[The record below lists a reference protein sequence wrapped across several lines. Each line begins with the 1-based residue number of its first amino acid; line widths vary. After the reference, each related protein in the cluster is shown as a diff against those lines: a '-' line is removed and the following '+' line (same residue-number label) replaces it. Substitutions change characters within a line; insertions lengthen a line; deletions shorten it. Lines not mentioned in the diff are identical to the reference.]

1 MYFFS
6 PKGFPS
12 IEQEVSERGG
22 DLVMPPFSIKARPQF
37 SQVENKTGYEI
48 AKVRIH
54 VERAIER
61 IKRFDILHRH
71 LQSDLVPQIDKIVT
85 ILCFIANL
93 NDDLIKGDD

>member
-1 MYFFS
+1 MF
-6 PKGFPS
+6 PQGFPS
-12 IEQEVSERGG
+12 IEQEVSEAGAN
-22 DLVMPPFSIKARPQF
+22 LIMPPFSIKARPQF
-37 SQVENKTGYEI
+37 SQIENKIGYEI

-71 LQSDLVPQIDKIVT
+71 LPSDLVPQIDKIVT

-93 NDDLIKGDD
+93 NDDLIKSHD